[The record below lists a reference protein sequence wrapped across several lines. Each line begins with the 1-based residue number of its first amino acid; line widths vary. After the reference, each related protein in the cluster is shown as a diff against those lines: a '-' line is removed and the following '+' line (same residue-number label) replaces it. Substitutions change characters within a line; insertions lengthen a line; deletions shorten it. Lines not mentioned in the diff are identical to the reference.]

1 MNRKPNNFKR
11 HFRIYFKNNHPA
23 YIVDEEGNMYVFH
36 RVTHSKSSGSRKNWK
51 IDKNPISGHCEPM
64 YIVKQEQKD
73 SKNRFS
79 MFEIELKK
87 GVDVS
92 YPEIKKAGS
101 LQTDKGRTRYESST
115 NIKSKQKPKNN
126 RKIKK

>member
-1 MNRKPNNFKR
+1 MKIKPYTFKR

-36 RVTHSKSSGSRKNWK
+36 RVTHSKTSGNRNNWK
-51 IDKNPISGHCEPM
+51 MNKNPIFGHEEPM

-73 SKNRFS
+73 SKSRFS
-79 MFEIELKK
+79 VFEIELKK

-92 YPEIKKAGS
+92 YPDIKKAGS

-115 NIKSKQKPKNN
+115 NIKSKQKLKNN
-126 RKIKK
+126 KKIKK